1 MRLIILSIAVGS
13 LLFQYCSEA
22 SGRKPLK
29 QGAEQTAKAE
39 RLPTFPVS
47 PVQLLQPDYTVTLPG
62 ELNPY
67 EQVNIYPKVKGFVK
81 KIYAD
86 RGSVVRKGQLLAL
99 LEAPEI
105 GEEYSARKSSS
116 TTAYQKLLFSRQTY
130 NRLKEASLKN
140 GAVASIELEKAYAQ
154 YLGDS
159 AAYNSSRSEASA
171 SGQMQGYL
179 RITAPFSGTITGRFI
194 SEGALVSENGMDG
207 KPLFTLTQQEKLR
220 LTVSVPE
227 KQVHSLS
234 PGAVVNFTV
243 LDLPGKTFKATLS
256 RSSHALD
263 NVSRSLIAEFDIEN
277 SKAELRAGQ
286 YAKVKITMKRPQ
298 PTLFVPRSSII
309 NSQSGIFV
317 ILDDGGQTKRIN
329 VQPGITVDSLVEVFG
344 NLEEGQVVLKKG
356 NEEIKDGTRFQRK
369 EMSNKSAS
377 RPNDSIISQRSE
389 LSAKTKPH

>member
-1 MRLIILSIAVGS
+1 MRLIILIIAVGS
-13 LLFQYCSEA
+13 LLFQNCSEA
-22 SGRKPLK
+22 NGKKPLK
-29 QGAEQTAKAE
+29 QAAVQTAK
-39 RLPTFPVS
+39 LPSFPVS
-47 PVQLLQPDYTVTLPG
+47 PVQLLQPDYSVTLPG

-130 NRLKEASLKN
+130 SRLKEASLKN

-159 AAYNSSRSEASA
+159 AAYKSSLSEASA

-194 SEGALVSENGMDG
+194 SEGALVSENGMNG
-207 KPLFTLTQQEKLR
+207 NPLFTLSQQDKLR

-234 PGAVVNFTV
+234 PGAEVNFTV

-277 SKAELRAGQ
+277 SKSELRAGQ

-309 NSQSGIFV
+309 NSQSGVFV

-344 NLEEGQVVLKKG
+344 NLQEGQVVLKKG
-356 NEEIKDGTRFQRK
+356 SEEIKDGTKFQRK
-369 EMSNKSAS
+369 EQIRNSTAS
-377 RPNDSIISQRSE
+377 HRRD
-389 LSAKTKPH
+389 